1 MKKYAGVAIAALF
14 LSACGTTVEDIRAAG
29 EKARTV
35 VDEVRK
41 TRCDTIP
48 SADIKEL
55 RECEEAAE

>member
-1 MKKYAGVAIAALF
+1 MKKVCLAAVLAVS
-14 LSACGTTVEDIRAAG
+14 LGACGTSIEDIRAAG

-41 TRCDTIP
+41 TRCDAIP

-55 RECEEAAE
+55 RKCEGAEE